1 MRFVG
6 NTPLDKL
13 FLERN
18 VTYLVKAHGCAYG
31 GSATNMVIHLV
42 VKILKGYYLSFRS
55 MVNINSEML
64 IT

>member
-6 NTPLDKL
+6 NTLLDKL

-18 VTYLVKAHGCAYG
+18 VTYLVKALGCAYG
-31 GSATNMVIHLV
+31 GSVTNMAMHLV
-42 VKILKGYYLSFRS
+42 VKI
-55 MVNINSEML
+55 SEML